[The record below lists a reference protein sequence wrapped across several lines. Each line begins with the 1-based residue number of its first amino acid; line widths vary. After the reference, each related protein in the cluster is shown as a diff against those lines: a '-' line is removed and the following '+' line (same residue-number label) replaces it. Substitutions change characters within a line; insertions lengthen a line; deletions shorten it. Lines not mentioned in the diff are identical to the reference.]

1 MFSVEVSIMLKQL
14 LGIPLSR
21 LATAATALMF
31 VLAACNRADVG
42 PSGYL
47 EVFPNR
53 SEEAACDAAVP
64 GQLQLDGVVDDNML
78 FVSGE
83 ELCKGR
89 VVTREL
95 PAGLY
100 SVSWQANVDDAEGE
114 HWALRGPSIVNVFP
128 GQVTRL
134 RLRQIASDRP
144 LLSRGP

>member
-1 MFSVEVSIMLKQL
+1 MLLAEVSIMSKQL
-14 LGIPLSR
+14 PGLSRSR
-21 LATAATALMF
+21 LATAATALVF

-53 SEEAACDAAVP
+53 SEEAPCDAAVP
-64 GQLQLDGVVDDNML
+64 GQLQLDGVVDDNIL
-78 FVSGE
+78 LVSGE
-83 ELCKGR
+83 ELCKSR
-89 VVTREL
+89 FVTREL

-100 SVSWQANVDDAEGE
+100 SVSWQPSSDDAEGE
-114 HWALRGPSIVNVFP
+114 HWALRGPSIVSVFP

-144 LLSRGP
+144 LLSRAP